1 MREAGIDP
9 EAEAKT
15 SEVAKPPGNGLTEE
29 EQKEIEEAIKAEK
42 LLAGE
47 EVDGVTF
54 TLS

>member
-1 MREAGIDP
+1 MKKNRR
-9 EAEAKT
+9 
-15 SEVAKPPGNGLTEE
+15 
-29 EQKEIEEAIKAEK
+29 EIEEAIKAEK